1 LSYLLLGLLSTRL
14 QVANL
19 VVTVIPFL
27 PEGVALACLLRI
39 GAGVLPGIFIGQ
51 FALAH
56 INDSGM
62 PVALGLA
69 TGNMLAG
76 ALGLWLLRWF
86 RFDFRLERFRDMLL
100 LLGVSM
106 LACQPLSASVGHVTL
121 WLDGKIQ
128 ADAIGFSWF
137 QWWQSNVTAQL
148 FLTPLLLRIWINPLG
163 IFRCGL
169 RCIGISCGFATALA
183 MLAFL
188 KLPWLSEY
196 QGDIQWLILPVVAI
210 SAALLGIDIALTQV
224 LWIVVL
230 VHAGLVLGVSN
241 LNLTDLSQAMTH
253 VNFLLATS
261 SLCACYVGVI
271 NSELVAACT
280 RADLASAYRT
290 RFLAS
295 MSHEI
300 RTPLNGMLGLVQLL
314 QRSGIHGKERNHIEE
329 IGRAGRSL
337 LSLLNNILDLSK
349 LEAGEL
355 RLQNTWFRLDDLL
368 EDTASVCLASVES
381 KGLEFWIGC
390 APGVPERCFGD
401 AVRLQQILTNLIGNA
416 AKFTS
421 TGSIRILVTALDTAE
436 ATLCLEVKDT
446 GIGMDEHS
454 LAHIFEPYHQGDS
467 SISNRF
473 GGTGLGLTLA
483 CEIVEQMGGTLKVFS
498 TFGEG
503 SRFQIHI
510 PSGCEMPPDP
520 QVLGTL
526 WVDLPESCLQECI
539 VLSAMRLGWM
549 PAPAQEADIIL
560 SAIGGTGK
568 IQFGLL
574 EDTIPGKV
582 VLPNPFTPLRL
593 SLALQEAQS
602 GPTEF
607 LIPVVRPVLAGR
619 RILLVEDE
627 PINRLVARQ
636 ILEQAG
642 AEIVEVSDGFQ
653 AIELLNREQFS
664 AILMDLH
671 MPVMGG
677 IEATRRIRAGH
688 GQKPCILALTAGSTE
703 EERKGCERAGMDG
716 FLTKPFE
723 AELLIQTLSEFS

>member
-241 LNLTDLSQAMTH
+241 LNLTDLSQAMMW
-253 VNFLLATS
+253 
-261 SLCACYVGVI
+261 G
-271 NSELVAACT
+271 
-280 RADLASAYRT
+280 
-290 RFLAS
+290 
-295 MSHEI
+295 
-300 RTPLNGMLGLVQLL
+300 
-314 QRSGIHGKERNHIEE
+314 
-329 IGRAGRSL
+329 
-337 LSLLNNILDLSK
+337 
-349 LEAGEL
+349 
-355 RLQNTWFRLDDLL
+355 
-368 EDTASVCLASVES
+368 
-381 KGLEFWIGC
+381 
-390 APGVPERCFGD
+390 
-401 AVRLQQILTNLIGNA
+401 
-416 AKFTS
+416 
-421 TGSIRILVTALDTAE
+421 
-436 ATLCLEVKDT
+436 
-446 GIGMDEHS
+446 
-454 LAHIFEPYHQGDS
+454 
-467 SISNRF
+467 
-473 GGTGLGLTLA
+473 
-483 CEIVEQMGGTLKVFS
+483 
-498 TFGEG
+498 
-503 SRFQIHI
+503 
-510 PSGCEMPPDP
+510 
-520 QVLGTL
+520 
-526 WVDLPESCLQECI
+526 
-539 VLSAMRLGWM
+539 
-549 PAPAQEADIIL
+549 
-560 SAIGGTGK
+560 
-568 IQFGLL
+568 
-574 EDTIPGKV
+574 
-582 VLPNPFTPLRL
+582 
-593 SLALQEAQS
+593 
-602 GPTEF
+602 
-607 LIPVVRPVLAGR
+607 
-619 RILLVEDE
+619 
-627 PINRLVARQ
+627 
-636 ILEQAG
+636 
-642 AEIVEVSDGFQ
+642 
-653 AIELLNREQFS
+653 
-664 AILMDLH
+664 
-671 MPVMGG
+671 
-677 IEATRRIRAGH
+677 
-688 GQKPCILALTAGSTE
+688 
-703 EERKGCERAGMDG
+703 
-716 FLTKPFE
+716 
-723 AELLIQTLSEFS
+723 